1 MQKSV
6 KIDKKSLKN
15 EVLGAPEALWEGSG
29 SPNGAKI
36 IQKSILNS
44 VPFSVTFLINF
55 WIIFGAQTLQKPWFR
70 LIGPSKITHLA
81 LSEKSAKK

>member
-15 EVLGAPEALWEGSG
+15 EVLGVPEALWEGSG

-70 LIGPSKITHLA
+70 IIGPSKITHLA